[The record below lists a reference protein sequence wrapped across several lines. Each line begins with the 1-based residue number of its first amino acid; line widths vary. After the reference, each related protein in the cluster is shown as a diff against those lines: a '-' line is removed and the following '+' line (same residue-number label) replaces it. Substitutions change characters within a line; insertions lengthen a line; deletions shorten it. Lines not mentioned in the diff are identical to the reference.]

1 MYTINDQ
8 TKVMTEQRLKIDIVE
23 TKCEGLLADIRHLE
37 VQLKESNEFKEL
49 YDVDNIKLR
58 EDFTKL
64 LEKHNIINAELSGF
78 HVILE
83 TQNEKLSQQKDD
95 ITRLTDENY
104 DLTATIDSMN
114 VELQKMNEWY
124 KNTKADLD
132 ETIDR
137 LHLANRVRHEL
148 ELRLHAELDANYRL
162 QRTIDE
168 KIFLIKEFEDK
179 MDYMDLQVKQ
189 A

>member
-1 MYTINDQ
+1 
-8 TKVMTEQRLKIDIVE
+8 
-23 TKCEGLLADIRHLE
+23 
-37 VQLKESNEFKEL
+37 
-49 YDVDNIKLR
+49 
-58 EDFTKL
+58 
-64 LEKHNIINAELSGF
+64 
-78 HVILE
+78 
-83 TQNEKLSQQKDD
+83 
-95 ITRLTDENY
+95 
-104 DLTATIDSMN
+104 MN

-179 MDYMDLQVKQ
+179 MDYMDL
-189 A
+189 